1 MQIFVK
7 TVRGET
13 ITLDAEASDTLS
25 ALTGKIQDRE
35 GIPPDQ
41 QRLIFAGKQ
50 IEEGR
55 TLSDYSIQ
63 KESTLH
69 LVLRLCGG
77 VKHSSKMKA
86 GKNKSSKKVKKKSIK
101 AKVTSTMSS
110 SRRISRYGKVQ
121 KKGNKGIAAAFMTR
135 GKALKKLQ
143 LTLKDFRKLC
153 IIKGVYP
160 RDPSKKSEGRDKTY
174 YHIKDITYLAHEP
187 ILNKFRELKT
197 FMKKIS
203 RNAGLKNYSETRR
216 QNFVKP
222 EYTLD
227 HIVKERYP
235 NFVDALHDLD
245 DALCMINLYA
255 ALPASHTIS
264 IKHTQRCQALAR
276 EWQYYVAKSHSLQKV
291 FVSVKGIYYQ
301 VTINGVDI
309 TWLVPHKFTQHM
321 PSSVDYRVMTTFV
334 EFYETLL
341 KFINFKLYHSLGLA
355 YPPKL
360 HSGKNK
366 NGAFLL
372 AIKAGSAPTPKDD
385 EDYDLDG
392 GEGGSEEEPELE
404 EDEENVGAV
413 VDKKAQKARISG
425 LTDKLDK
432 MKKIVASDGADTKA
446 STSTLGDDMAED
458 ADVLGPEEDAF
469 KESEE
474 AQAMREA
481 QQEELKEHQSQ
492 RIFHGL
498 TFWLEKEVP
507 HHALELVIRAFGGDV
522 GWENDGSGIKVKD
535 ERITH
540 RVMDR
545 PSQGHRYF
553 NCEYVQPQW
562 VFDSANTRL
571 LLPVAKYIPGA
582 TLPPHLSPF
591 VDDKEEGYLPEY
603 RKEILKMKSAKEV
616 YSLARSSYGQ
626 EEGQDE
632 DEEDEGEEEDDEV
645 RHARELGQEMKGVAF
660 SNAAEDEDDEEEE
673 EGEEEEDGEE
683 EADAAEEEEE
693 EQQPTKKAKKMTE
706 DEEVDRSLLS
716 LSCHQFSQLFLRS
729 PRITS

>member
-7 TVRGET
+7 TVRGQT
-13 ITLDAEASDTLS
+13 ITLDVESSDTIDNVQQ
-25 ALTGKIQDRE
+25 KIQDKE
-35 GIPPDQ
+35 GLPSDQ

-50 IEEGR
+50 LEEGR
-55 TLSDYSIQ
+55 TLSDYNIQ

-69 LVLRLCGG
+69 LVLRLLGG

-86 GKNKSSKKVKKKSIK
+86 GKSKSTKKVKKKSIK

-110 SRRISRYGKVQ
+110 SRRLSRLGKVQ
-121 KKGNKGIAAAFMTR
+121 KKGHKGIAAAFVTR

-143 LTLKDFRKLC
+143 LTLKDFRKIC
-153 IIKGVYP
+153 ILKGVYP
-160 RDPSKKSEGRDKTY
+160 RDPSKKAEGRDKTY

-235 NFVDALHDLD
+235 NFVDSLHDLD
-245 DALCMINLYA
+245 DALCMIFLYA

-264 IKHTQRCQALAR
+264 ITHTQRCQALAR

-309 TWLVPHKFTQHM
+309 TWLVPHAFTQHM

-341 KFINFKLYHSLGLA
+341 KFINFKLYHSIGLS

-360 HSGKNK
+360 HSNKNK

-372 AIKAGSAPTPKDD
+372 AIKPGDLEKELAKEEP
-385 EDYDLDG
+385 DYDING
-392 GEGGSEEEPELE
+392 EEGGSEEEPEPE
-404 EDEENVGAV
+404 EEEEEAVAPVG
-413 VDKKAQKARISG
+413 KKAKQAIISG
-425 LTDKLDK
+425 LADKLDK
-432 MKKIVASDGADTKA
+432 MKKIVAADGSETK
-446 STSTLGDDMAED
+446 SSKVDDEDMADD

-469 KESEE
+469 AESDI
-474 AQAMREA
+474 AKKMRMEA
-481 QQEELKEHQSQ
+481 QQELSEHQQQ
-492 RIFHGL
+492 RIFNGL

-522 GWENDGSGIKVKD
+522 GWANDGSGISVKD
-535 ERITH
+535 EKITH

-545 PSQGHRYF
+545 PTQGHRYF

-562 VFDSANTRL
+562 VFDCANTRF
-571 LLPVAKYIPGA
+571 LLPVGKYIPGA
-582 TLPPHLSPF
+582 SLPPHLSPF
-591 VDDKEEGYLPEY
+591 VDDKTEGYLPEY
-603 RKEILKMKSAKEV
+603 RKEVMKMKSAKEI
-616 YSLARSSYGQ
+616 YASRSTLDN
-626 EEGQDE
+626 EEASDEEASDEEVE
-632 DEEDEGEEEDDEV
+632 DEET
-645 RHARELGQEMKGVAF
+645 RYARELKQEMGGVAF
-660 SNAAEDEDDEEEE
+660 SAGGEAQEEEDDEEEE
-673 EGEEEEDGEE
+673 EDDEEDEE
-683 EADAAEEEEE
+683 PAKK
-693 EQQPTKKAKKMTE
+693 KKAMTE
-706 DEEVDRSLLS
+706 DEEVGDICSLLD
-716 LSCHQFSQLFLRS
+716 CY
-729 PRITS
+729 